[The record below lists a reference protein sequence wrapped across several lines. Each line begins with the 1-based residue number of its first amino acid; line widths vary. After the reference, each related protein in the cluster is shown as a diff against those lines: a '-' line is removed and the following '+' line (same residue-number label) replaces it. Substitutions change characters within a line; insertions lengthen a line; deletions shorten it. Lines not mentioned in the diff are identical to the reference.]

1 MRTKRRRVG
10 RVGIFAGARCPF
22 HRAGARRG
30 RAGVLSWPV
39 LKEALNTADYRRI
52 EEGRGSILM
61 GE

>member
-1 MRTKRRRVG
+1 
-10 RVGIFAGARCPF
+10 VGIFAGARCPF

-61 GE
+61 AE